1 MGPSIGTVGVPVAL
15 SAGPIAQSHTPHSML
30 RTTIERCGSAV
41 VLDAG
46 GAVDTSNEQARQQLL
61 GEAGAVIAAPGPLV
75 VDTNGLDF
83 MALCTF
89 EALARQADRCRRRSF
104 GLRLVSRQPIV
115 AGCVARGG
123 LTARLPIYP
132 SVDAALSAAQISPH
146 HPATHAQHKPAVS
159 GLTCPGALR
168 TS

>member
-1 MGPSIGTVGVPVAL
+1 MGPSTETVAVPVAL
-15 SAGPIAQSHTPHSML
+15 SPGLITQLHTPHSML

-46 GAVDTSNEQARQQLL
+46 GAVDTSNEQAWQQLL
-61 GEAGAVIAAPGPLV
+61 GEPGAVTAAPGPLI

-89 EALARQADRCRRRSF
+89 KARAQQADRCRRRSF

-123 LTARLPIYP
+123 LTTQLPIYP
-132 SVDAALSAAQISPH
+132 SVDAALSAA
-146 HPATHAQHKPAVS
+146 
-159 GLTCPGALR
+159 
-168 TS
+168 